1 MFLTQYPYNLCFPT
15 MFLEFRVYIALCHA
29 GIFFWLILEFSH
41 LIRAVRKIETS
52 VKFIS
57 VNHFYSMTTIF
68 SRNNVTI
75 SLNLWSDYLSIMFHQ
90 SSHLT
95 NNLLNMCIL
104 IKENVFGMVLH
115 LTFSCSSQQIF
126 SSYKIGLQWHCL
138 GINIQ

>member
-1 MFLTQYPYNLCFPT
+1 MFSNNVFGISRIHCF
-15 MFLEFRVYIALCHA
+15 MSRGNFL
-29 GIFFWLILEFSH
+29 FWLILEFSH